1 MYASKRS
8 GPLPRSL
15 TISPTWRYYAA
26 LMIQLLPW
34 NEDRKCEA
42 VPSFY
47 TYKLIF
53 YSHQERSTEEH
64 HHAVLPV

>member
-1 MYASKRS
+1 MYVSKRS

-26 LMIQLLPW
+26 PMIQLLPW
-34 NEDRKCEA
+34 NEARNYEA

-47 TYKLIF
+47 TYKFIF
-53 YSHQERSTEEH
+53 YHTRRDLLKSIITQSCQC
-64 HHAVLPV
+64 